1 MLRRILAALALVL
14 LAVVPARGQATAE
27 VASPVPEM
35 RQFDY
40 LVGDWTYVART
51 KLPGPPPVFM
61 GTWLARPLDDGR
73 GIIDEFRALDGAGNV
88 AYYGVTIRTW
98 NAEARRWDIFFVDRG
113 PDGRWG
119 DPQIG
124 EARFEAG
131 EMHLTQAG
139 PHSMIRVRYYDIR
152 PESFRWIADRSL
164 DGGQTWNVGDT
175 TIEAR
180 RVHTTGDA
188 TGPLAQP

>member
-1 MLRRILAALALVL
+1 MLRWILATLALL
-14 LAVVPARGQATAE
+14 ALAVVPARGQNTVD
-27 VASPVPEM
+27 VAPPVPDM

-40 LVGDWTYVART
+40 LLGDWTYVART
-51 KLPGPPPVFM
+51 KLPGPPPVFT

-98 NAEARRWDIFFVDRG
+98 NAGAGRWDIFYVDRG
-113 PDGRWG
+113 LDGRWG
-119 DPQIG
+119 DPQVG
-124 EARFEAG
+124 EARFEDG
-131 EMHLTQAG
+131 EMHLTQSG
-139 PHSMIRVRYYDIR
+139 PHSMIRVRYYDIQ
-152 PESFRWIADRSL
+152 PESFRWSADRSL
-164 DGGQTWNVGDT
+164 DGGRTWRLGDT

-180 RVHTTGDA
+180 RTAPTSDA